1 MSAPPPA
8 EPAPTGTV
16 VVDAGAIVSPATFAS
31 RAAVAP
37 AAAPAAAAGAKP
49 AAGKPVDG
57 AAPVAVEVE
66 GHKRNPVTPEM
77 RKMVDEVDME
87 KGLSSAEAAER
98 AWPNGA
104 RRPRQPRARAPLRR
118 ATPPPPRGH
127 ARARRPEEVRP
138 QRAAGQEACVVVAAA
153 AAPLAPLFA
162 AGRFFGLCP
171 PRARFRAI
179 PRRGAS
185 SRALLSLRASCA
197 TPS

>member
-104 RRPRQPRARAPLRR
+104 RWRTTARARA
-118 ATPPPPRGH
+118 
-127 ARARRPEEVRP
+127 
-138 QRAAGQEACVVVAAA
+138 AAA
-153 AAPLAPLFA
+153 RHASPAP
-162 AGRFFGLCP
+162 P
-171 PRARFRAI
+171 PRARPQA
-179 PRRGAS
+179 
-185 SRALLSLRASCA
+185 
-197 TPS
+197 